1 MGILALAL
9 ASSVWSQPGINLPI
23 CSHDSTICDGSYS
36 GTQLD
41 LWNKGLTGGVPTQ
54 LGLLTDL
61 TNLILDKNPL
71 TGDVPTQLGLLT
83 KLVYL
88 WIIDTDLSGSVP
100 SQLGLLTSLQ
110 SLQLQDNHFSGSLPS
125 QLGNLNP
132 TQWCDIG
139 GTNSFDCPLPAL
151 VGKCSANLECVPN
164 GPNKWCRKLKRLKQ
178 AKKHV
183 KKREGNEGKWGE
195 VLTG

>member
-1 MGILALAL
+1 MGL
-9 ASSVWSQPGINLPI
+9 
-23 CSHDSTICDGSYS
+23 CDGSYS

-54 LGLLTDL
+54 LGLLT
-61 TNLILDKNPL
+61 
-71 TGDVPTQLGLLT
+71 
-83 KLVYL
+83 KLEYL
-88 WIIDTDLSGSVP
+88 WITETDLSGSVP

-110 SLQLQDNHFSGSLPS
+110 SLQLQDNDLSGSLPS

-183 KKREGNEGKWGE
+183 KKREGNEGKWE
-195 VLTG
+195 VKCSQ